1 MHTPPIEGPILI
13 LEDCDE
19 DFDTAW
25 EGFRRAGYAGQLLRA
40 HSGDDCLDLL
50 RGPAGTPPQRPLLVL
65 LDLNTPGRDGRE
77 ALREIKAD
85 PRLRQLPVIVLT
97 TSANPRDLQ
106 LCYESGAN
114 AYHVKP
120 LRFPDHLTLLQ
131 QIFSYWLGSAVLPS
145 YSEQTP

>member
-1 MHTPPIEGPILI
+1 MNTPPIEAPILI

-25 EGFRRAGYAGQLLRA
+25 EGFRRAGYAGRLLRA

-50 RGPAGTPPQRPLLVL
+50 LAQSGAAGQCPLLVL
-65 LDLNTPGRDGRE
+65 LDLNTPGRDGRD

-120 LRFPDHLTLLQ
+120 VRFPDHLALLQ
-131 QIFSYWLGSAVLPS
+131 QIFAYWLGSTVLPPGP
-145 YSEQTP
+145 EQTR